1 MPEYKDI
8 ENLSDRT
15 IRKLNKIVKVA
26 AMELFKSVIM
36 MTPVDTGRARGNWQC
51 TMTRPAD
58 GVIDSEQSEEATIAK
73 MMEITLKSSIRKGIF
88 LTNNLPYIQKLEYGG
103 YPNPVGQG
111 TYLKSGKTKGEHT
124 GPGFFKFSE
133 GGYSKQAPAGM
144 VRVSLDRIQK
154 DLKEIIADVIEK
166 EQ

>member
-1 MPEYKDI
+1 MPKYKDI

-73 MMEITLKSSIRKGIF
+73 MVETTLKSSIRKGIF

-103 YPNPVGQG
+103 YGQG
-111 TYLKSGKTKGEHT
+111 PKT
-124 GPGFFKFSE
+124 E

>member
-73 MMEITLKSSIRKGIF
+73 MMEITLKSSIRNGIF

-103 YPNPVGQG
+103 YPNPPKNGS
-111 TYLKSGKTKGEHT
+111 YDKKSKGFVIKTEA
-124 GPGFFKFSE
+124 
-133 GGYSKQAPAGM
+133 GYSKQAPAGM
-144 VRVSLDRIQK
+144 VRVSLERIEK

-166 EQ
+166 EDGT

>member
-1 MPEYKDI
+1 MPKYKDV

-103 YPNPVGQG
+103 YGQG
-111 TYLKSGKTKGEHT
+111 PKT
-124 GPGFFKFSE
+124 E